1 MTDEQFPWLDWPQ
14 GFTPSN
20 LQNLPQHAP
29 RAEDSSN
36 SHWRSPF
43 YNSATTST
51 GQTPQVNNGSNQSQY
66 YPTYQ
71 QQEESYVR
79 LEDVVPYPSYRWGSP
94 PTRGYSRPTSY
105 LESTSGL
112 PAASLTQQSPIRST
126 SRQLPTPVS
135 QTQQPVVSSGESH
148 AANNMY
154 SSHDAKRRRLGPP
167 VASQAPSQPVPK
179 ISSPVYAQNRQQS
192 AAQETQTSSSF
203 AYPSSSAPS
212 RTTDSRVSQPTTQS
226 SQPTARR
233 ASQQMARPGS
243 QYIPPVQARQA
254 PQGQQSS
261 QLSQTSQVPQRTASP
276 AISQTQAPRATQY
289 AQRTQPKAQSR
300 AQSSASPQTT
310 AQNLPGRQQQ
320 PYATPN
326 TTTLSLPQFVQPS
339 ATQIRPPQ
347 PVQRLDS
354 IKSRR
359 PSPHNRTS
367 LPAPNAPKAAVQS
380 TTQHTPQHNPGAGL
394 QPAPRPVS
402 RPTAQATSQPPPS
415 QPVSWPAAYS
425 AIPPVPHYVQQNLPQ
440 QQRPPSA
447 QPAPPKAGAFRPP
460 QTTPRMAQAQAPHTH
475 PPSGPYGNL
484 AAFSYQ
490 PENRAYRSHLKQRM
504 DIVSR
509 LNEKDAAQK
518 ITYDPKTIARDV
530 LIAAGRHPTEASLN
544 NHLFCLRN
552 AFSAVDMN
560 SDLATFKWDL
570 VDPGQPS
577 RDRAPQAPTQGTV
590 RQTSQTTPQ
599 PAVQVAPPPSFSQ
612 FSVEL
617 NNTRPPQHQQHPNSQ
632 QTFRQPPPRPKS
644 QPQPQPQPPQ
654 VQLQVPP
661 PQPVPAATPKT
672 QAKAAAPSTPN
683 SGMEKRRRG
692 RPPGS
697 TNKLKVAVPP
707 PVAAPAASYPVFAC
721 HWGNCQS
728 EHHNLDLLKK
738 HLKKHVSLSMVCGWN
753 GCTVTRAMPAAELM
767 KHVKQAHLDPLA
779 WKLGDGPAVPTS
791 VDRESKTVPLT
802 IPESNHPGNEDSLIF
817 PASYSSIRAFNRVH
831 GKHTQQEKAREI
843 MKAVKRLKEHIGVGL
858 DPGGCELATPV
869 RNQRVSNEEDIYE
882 VRSE

>member
-1 MTDEQFPWLDWPQ
+1 MADEQLPWLDWPQ

-20 LQNLPQHAP
+20 LQNLPQHAS

-43 YNSATTST
+43 YNSATTLT
-51 GQTPQVNNGSNQSQY
+51 GQTPQVNNSSSQSQY

-71 QQEESYVR
+71 QQEESYLR
-79 LEDVVPYPSYRWGSP
+79 LEDVVPYPP

-105 LESTSGL
+105 PESTSGL
-112 PAASLTQQSPIRST
+112 PAASLTQQFPTCST

-135 QTQQPVVSSGESH
+135 QTQQPVVSSRESH

-154 SSHDAKRRRLGPP
+154 SSHEAKRRRLDPP
-167 VASQAPSQPVPK
+167 VATQAPSQPVPK

-192 AAQETQTSSSF
+192 AAQNTQTSSSF
-203 AYPSSSAPS
+203 GYPSSSAPS

-226 SQPTARR
+226 SQPTVRR
-233 ASQQMARPGS
+233 TSQQMARPGS
-243 QYIPPVQARQA
+243 QYIPPAQARQT
-254 PQGQQSS
+254 PQGQQSP

-289 AQRTQPKAQSR
+289 AQRTQPKAPSR

-310 AQNLPGRQQQ
+310 AQNFPGRQKQ
-320 PYATPN
+320 PYASPN
-326 TTTLSLPQFVQPS
+326 TTTQSLPQFVQPS

-354 IKSRR
+354 IKSRK
-359 PSPHNRTS
+359 PSTQNRTS
-367 LPAPNAPKAAVQS
+367 LPASNAPKAAVQS
-380 TTQHTPQHNPGAGL
+380 TTQHAPQRNPGTGS

-402 RPTAQATSQPPPS
+402 RPTAQATSHPPPS
-415 QPVSWPAAYS
+415 QPVSRPAAHS
-425 AIPPVPHYVQQNLPQ
+425 ATPPVPHHVQQTLPQ
-440 QQRPPSA
+440 QQMPPSA

-460 QTTPRMAQAQAPHTH
+460 QTTPRMAQAQAQAPHTH

-490 PENRAYRSHLKQRM
+490 PENPADRSHLKRRM

-544 NHLFCLRN
+544 HHLFCLRN

-570 VDPGQPS
+570 LDPGHPS
-577 RDRAPQAPTQGTV
+577 RDKEPQAPTQESV
-590 RQTSQTTPQ
+590 RQTNQTAPQ

-612 FSVEL
+612 FSVKL
-617 NNTRPPQHQQHPNSQ
+617 NNTGPPLHQQHPNPQ
-632 QTFRQPPPRPKS
+632 QTFRQPPPQPKS
-644 QPQPQPQPPQ
+644 QPQPQPPQ

-661 PQPVPAATPKT
+661 SQPVPAATPKP

-707 PVAAPAASYPVFAC
+707 PTAAPAAFYPVFAC

-728 EHHNLDLLKK
+728 EPHNLDLLKK
-738 HLKKHVSLSMVCGWN
+738 HLKKHVFMSMVCGWN
-753 GCTVTRAMPAAELM
+753 GCTVTAAMPATELM
-767 KHVKQAHLDPLA
+767 KHVKQAHIDALA

-791 VDRESKTVPLT
+791 VDRELKTVPLT

-831 GKHTQQEKAREI
+831 GKNTQQDKAREI

-869 RNQRVSNEEDIYE
+869 RNRRVSNDEDVYE

>member
-1 MTDEQFPWLDWPQ
+1 MADEQFPWLDWPQ

-51 GQTPQVNNGSNQSQY
+51 GQTPQVNNSSSQSQY

-71 QQEESYVR
+71 QQEESYMR
-79 LEDVVPYPSYRWGSP
+79 LEDVVQYPSYRWGPP
-94 PTRGYSRPTSY
+94 PTREYSRPTSY
-105 LESTSGL
+105 PESTSGL
-112 PAASLTQQSPIRST
+112 PAASL
-126 SRQLPTPVS
+126 
-135 QTQQPVVSSGESH
+135 
-148 AANNMY
+148 N
-154 SSHDAKRRRLGPP
+154 PP

-179 ISSPVYAQNRQQS
+179 TSSPVYAQNRQQS
-192 AAQETQTSSSF
+192 AAQNTQTSSSF

-212 RTTDSRVSQPTTQS
+212 STIDSRVSQPTTQS
-226 SQPTARR
+226 SQPPARR
-233 ASQQMARPGS
+233 TSQQMARPGS
-243 QYIPPVQARQA
+243 QYIPPAQARQT
-254 PQGQQSS
+254 PQGQQSP
-261 QLSQTSQVPQRTASP
+261 QLSQTSW
-276 AISQTQAPRATQY
+276 
-289 AQRTQPKAQSR
+289 PKAPSR

-310 AQNLPGRQQQ
+310 AQNLSGRQQQ
-320 PYATPN
+320 PYASPN
-326 TTTLSLPQFVQPS
+326 TTTQSLPQFVQSS
-339 ATQIRPPQ
+339 ATQIRPSQ

-354 IKSRR
+354 IKSRK
-359 PSPHNRTS
+359 PSPQ
-367 LPAPNAPKAAVQS
+367 AA
-380 TTQHTPQHNPGAGL
+380 HNPGAGS
-394 QPAPRPVS
+394 QPAPRPPPPSLPVS
-402 RPTAQATSQPPPS
+402 RPAAHSATPPQMPPS
-415 QPVSWPAAYS
+415 T
-425 AIPPVPHYVQQNLPQ
+425 
-440 QQRPPSA
+440 
-447 QPAPPKAGAFRPP
+447 QPAPPKSGAA
-460 QTTPRMAQAQAPHTH
+460 QGQAQAPHTH

-490 PENRAYRSHLKQRM
+490 PENPTDRSHLKRRM

-544 NHLFCLRN
+544 HHLFCLRN

-570 VDPGQPS
+570 VDPGHPS
-577 RDRAPQAPTQGTV
+577 RDTAPQAPTQGSV
-590 RQTSQTTPQ
+590 RQTSQTAPQ

-612 FSVEL
+612 FSVKL
-617 NNTRPPQHQQHPNSQ
+617 NNTRPPQHQQHPNPQ
-632 QTFRQPPPRPKS
+632 QTFRQPPPQPKS
-644 QPQPQPQPPQ
+644 QPQPPQ

-661 PQPVPAATPKT
+661 PQPVPAATPKP
-672 QAKAAAPSTPN
+672 QAKAAASSTPN

-697 TNKLKVAVPP
+697 TNKPKVAVPP
-707 PVAAPAASYPVFAC
+707 PAAAPAASYPVFAC

-728 EHHNLDLLKK
+728 EPHNLDLLKK
-738 HLKKHVSLSMVCGWN
+738 HLKKHVSMSMVCGWN
-753 GCTVTRAMPAAELM
+753 GCTVTAAMPATELM
-767 KHVKQAHLDPLA
+767 KHVKQAHIDALA

-831 GKHTQQEKAREI
+831 GKNTQQEKAREI

-869 RNQRVSNEEDIYE
+869 RNQRVSNDEDVYE